1 MASLMR
7 RAVQQAKAEAAA
19 EAAAAA
25 QSAAG
30 SDNGQTTVAQKGTE
44 APANGKKAL
53 AGMLRRA
60 AQKMQADEAKAQ
72 LQPAAGPSDPVQQ
85 PSSPKEGQEQQQM
98 GQLTA
103 DGDNQL
109 PPPSEQTDWLDPDE
123 LQLLDVNPSSNSSP
137 DLHNPQSNPAMP
149 IYKTPSLGARLG
161 SLLKSALAPSTQSSY
176 MPLDADSS
184 PEADAGA
191 DQSSGQLTQS
201 ANRRAPARDASL
213 GQKLGSLVKGAL
225 SLSRQPSYVPL
236 QDQDNEDPDASDA
249 LESLARSPVARELS
263 LRERFAPASPRQS
276 GHMPGA
282 DNTGHVLSRESSLQR
297 RSSSLSLS
305 REPSMSLRAPSISA
319 GFGAMEELS
328 VPASPGRRRALPR
341 DASYL
346 PEWVTRTHSARGAP
360 VHGDG
365 TTSPRSRLGT
375 ASSNASA
382 ESDLGDDSF
391 APKWVDW
398 PASARS
404 SPRHSLQLS
413 PSQLGREDEGHLAPA
428 GLDLTSPVQLE
439 RQEQEP
445 QQAAAAPPRKR
456 RPLDLAVD
464 PLSLAQTPPTNPQL
478 DGTAMPVAT
487 PKGQRLF
494 EFWHQMA
501 EQQQPSAAGTATH
514 TPARPDIILDAG
526 PQPVPA
532 DAPQQA
538 QHAQQAQQQQ
548 QAQHTQQAQHAPHTH
563 QALHVQPAKPPE
575 SSLQE
580 QLAQT
585 AGAGSVQFGVASA
598 ALVAELETASR
609 LVHTQS
615 LQQAQLLE
623 GLERALSQLSEHRL
637 LIQNPQPDAAVSQ
650 QMPLK
655 HAGMS
660 LTDAVSLQLLQL
672 TVSPCPAVHTMHLVA
687 VIMHHIPLLY
697 MRIYSP
703 VCNYYFGFH
712 SQAYP
717 GHKARSSSPKWQLVV
732 CAEFATE
739 HMAFVYCRQSHGPDA
754 RSVFERRCSSG
765 SA

>member
-25 QSAAG
+25 QSPAS
-30 SDNGQTTVAQKGTE
+30 SDNGQTTTAQKGTE
-44 APANGKKAL
+44 APANGKRAL

-72 LQPAAGPSDPVQQ
+72 LQAAAGLSDPMQQ

-123 LQLLDVNPSSNSSP
+123 LQLLALNPSSSSSP
-137 DLHNPQSNPAMP
+137 DLHNIQSDAAMP

-161 SLLKSALAPSTQSSY
+161 SMLKSALAPSRQSSY
-176 MPLDADSS
+176 MPLDANSS
-184 PEADAGA
+184 PEADAEA
-191 DQSSGQLTQS
+191 NQSSGQLTQG

-225 SLSRQPSYVPL
+225 SLSKQPSYVPL
-236 QDQDNEDPDASDA
+236 QDNEDLDPSDTF
-249 LESLARSPVARELS
+249 ESLARSPIARELS
-263 LRERFAPASPRQS
+263 LRERYAPASPRQAS
-276 GHMPGA
+276 HMPGA
-282 DNTGHVLSRESSLQR
+282 DNTGHVLSRESSSQQ

-328 VPASPGRRRALPR
+328 VPASPGKRRALPR

-346 PEWVTRTHSARGAP
+346 PDWVTRTHSGRGAT

-413 PSQLGREDEGHLAPA
+413 PSQLGKEDEGHLAPA
-428 GLDLTSPVQLE
+428 GLDLVSPVQLE

-445 QQAAAAPPRKR
+445 QQAAAALPRKR
-456 RPLDLAVD
+456 RPLALAID
-464 PLSLAQTPPTNPQL
+464 PSSLAHTPATTSQL
-478 DGTAMPVAT
+478 DSTAMPVAT

-494 EFWHQMA
+494 DFWHQMA
-501 EQQQPSAAGTATH
+501 DQQQPTAAGTATH
-514 TPARPDIILDAG
+514 TPARPDIILDLG

-532 DAPQQA
+532 DAGQLLVLSSLSSLQQLDMVGAPQQA
-538 QHAQQAQQQQ
+538 QHAQQAQQQQQAQHIQQAQHAQQPQHAQQAQQQQ
-548 QAQHTQQAQHAPHTH
+548 QAQHTQQAQHAQHTH
-563 QALHVQPAKPPE
+563 QAVHVQPAKPPE

-598 ALVAELETASR
+598 ALVAEMETASR

-650 QMPLK
+650 QLPLK
-655 HAGMS
+655 HAGM
-660 LTDAVSLQLLQL
+660 LPLRLL
-672 TVSPCPAVHTMHLVA
+672 
-687 VIMHHIPLLY
+687 
-697 MRIYSP
+697 
-703 VCNYYFGFH
+703 
-712 SQAYP
+712 
-717 GHKARSSSPKWQLVV
+717 
-732 CAEFATE
+732 
-739 HMAFVYCRQSHGPDA
+739 
-754 RSVFERRCSSG
+754 
-765 SA
+765 